1 MRKMGRQWRKFSA
14 GISRDPYNCIAN
26 DMICHDPYMTTIT
39 KTDQTPQHQVLDSC
53 LLGRPVHL
61 LHVFAAQLREDLA
74 GVLRLPPSRRYWGA
88 YQVDS
93 VAFSRIGG
101 DEPQGRWLSF
111 GEAPGLIGFSL
122 ERQVL
127 LSVLNYRYGRGGAKA
142 AAVPDP
148 DKVRVTATE
157 ERLAVVLGQ
166 QLVAALLARVR
177 HNLAAVAKAP
187 ALPAPEPAAEL
198 RARAGTHP
206 LRGGWIV
213 SVGVSDVAADARGQF
228 WFSLDKAAMADVL
241 HGLLPEREQAKKALK
256 SVRPLASRLQVTL
269 EGRLV
274 SKEVQLGALFDL
286 RVGDVIPVSLNR
298 TDVMLAD
305 SRLFTAAVSEHKG
318 KLCLT
323 SFEDVE

>member
-1 MRKMGRQWRKFSA
+1 M
-14 GISRDPYNCIAN
+14 
-26 DMICHDPYMTTIT
+26 
-39 KTDQTPQHQVLDSC
+39 QHQILDSC

-61 LHVFAAQLREDLA
+61 LHIFAAQLREDLA
-74 GVLRLPPSRRYWGA
+74 TAMRLPMSRRYWGA
-88 YQVDS
+88 YQVDA
-93 VAFSRIGG
+93 VAFSRVEAE
-101 DEPQGRWLSF
+101 EPQGRWLSF
-111 GEAPGLIGFSL
+111 SGAAGQVGFSL

-127 LSVLNYRYGRGGAKA
+127 LGVLNFRYGRSGAKA
-142 AAVPDP
+142 PEAVDP
-148 DKVRVTATE
+148 ATVRVTATE
-157 ERLAVVLGQ
+157 ERLAVALGQ
-166 QLVAALLARVR
+166 QLVAALLTRVR
-177 HNLAAVAKAP
+177 SNLAAVAKA
-187 ALPAPEPAAEL
+187 APGAMGEL
-198 RARAGTHP
+198 RAQPGVHP
-206 LRGGWIV
+206 VRGGWIV
-213 SVGVSDVAADARGQF
+213 SVSVSDVAAGARGQF
-228 WFSLDKAAMADVL
+228 WFSLDKAGMADVL